1 MRSNLLLR
9 ASSGRAEPRFSR
21 PRRSFFQDFCIRRTI
36 NAQNVRHRKNT
47 VKTNTKHT
55 SELPRID
62 RKSTK
67 IRSAGASECV
77 WRCERRCE
85 RLGSCPGGS
94 WNVYGVPGRRVW
106 TAPGRSWLAQGGP
119 RSALGRHWD
128 VQKLSRARLDASP
141 KRTWALQTAQ
151 TRLTIDS
158 GSILVG
164 FSLIFVKIFH
174 RFSSEPRASK
184 TRTQNLKK
192 KSRDPQRTSWL
203 LRCAVGSCCS
213 HIFRN
218 DFRTLRVQPFSLRTH
233 KLT

>member
-1 MRSNLLLR
+1 MRR
-9 ASSGRAEPRFSR
+9 A
-21 PRRSFFQDFCIRRTI
+21 I

-67 IRSAGASECV
+67 IRSASASECV

-94 WNVYGVPGRRVW
+94 WNVHGVPGRCVW
-106 TAPGRSWLAQGGP
+106 TAPGRSWLAREGP
-119 RSALGRHWD
+119 RSALGRHWG
-128 VQKLSRARLDASP
+128 VQKLSRARVDASP

-151 TRLTIDS
+151 TRFFIDS
-158 GSILVG
+158 GSIFLV
-164 FSLIFVKIFH
+164 FH
-174 RFSSEPRASK
+174 RFLADFSSMFEPRASK
-184 TRTQNLKK
+184 TRKQNLKK

-203 LRCAVGSCCS
+203 LRCAVASCCS
-213 HIFRN
+213 HVFRN
-218 DFRTLRVQPFSLRTH
+218 DFRTLRVHPFFIAYPQAHLVL
-233 KLT
+233 KKI